1 MLSEVG
7 VANIRNMK
15 RSGLTFGAHIR
26 ALREAKAENDP
37 SFSLRRLAQRCGV
50 TPPYL
55 SRLERDAVAP
65 PGEDV
70 LRRLAVELDE
80 DEDVMLALGGKIS
93 ADLKLAI
100 LARPRLFADLIRA
113 LKDAPDQ
120 AVLRLVRE
128 VKDGTW

>member
-1 MLSEVG
+1 MQ
-7 VANIRNMK
+7 RYD
-15 RSGLTFGAHIR
+15 LTFGTHIR
-26 ALREAKAENDP
+26 ALREAKAESDR
-37 SFSLRRLAQRCGV
+37 SFSLRQLAQRCAV
-50 TPPYL
+50 TPAYL

-93 ADLKLAI
+93 ADLKSAI

-113 LKDAPDQ
+113 LKDTPDQ